1 MAVPQTRPAN
11 MQVAPVSGA
20 DKGIQ
25 RAQIKQG
32 IREIVA
38 CKDAEGKIGLRI
50 RHVNNVSWLISYR
63 KHFSEFWRHTFAVC
77 FFFDNFWV
85 IYLVL
90 SRSG

>member
-1 MAVPQTRPAN
+1 MQVAVPQTQPGN
-11 MQVAPVSGA
+11 MQLVSPVSGA

-50 RHVNNVSWLISYR
+50 RHVNNVSLWWGVTWGQVSID
-63 KHFSEFWRHTFAVC
+63 ENVC
-77 FFFDNFWV
+77 
-85 IYLVL
+85 
-90 SRSG
+90 

>member
-1 MAVPQTRPAN
+1 MPQTQPGN
-11 MQVAPVSGA
+11 MQLVSPVSGA

-50 RHVNNVSWLISYR
+50 RHVNNVSTCITVFKPNEPRCEKTGLWG
-63 KHFSEFWRHTFAVC
+63 F
-77 FFFDNFWV
+77 
-85 IYLVL
+85 
-90 SRSG
+90 

>member
-1 MAVPQTRPAN
+1 MPQTRPGN
-11 MQVAPVSGA
+11 MQLVSPVSGA

-50 RHVNNVSWLISYR
+50 RHVNNVSYNS
-63 KHFSEFWRHTFAVC
+63 
-77 FFFDNFWV
+77 V
-85 IYLVL
+85 IPGDQGGEQALWP
-90 SRSG
+90 SR